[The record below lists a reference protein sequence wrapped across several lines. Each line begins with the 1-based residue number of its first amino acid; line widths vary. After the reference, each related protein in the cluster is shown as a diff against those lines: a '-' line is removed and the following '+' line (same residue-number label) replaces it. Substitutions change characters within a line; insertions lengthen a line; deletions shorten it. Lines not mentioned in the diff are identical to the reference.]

1 MPRRPSLSRR
11 LTTAARWPV
20 GIALTSWSYMWRTT
34 PMHRREELGTAQED
48 GPPPLPDGVDRDEVQ
63 HADDGVGPL
72 FHRRYSALVREPSES
87 PEELIARVTGDLNK
101 VAPTEFAVFQKVRG
115 GDGPL
120 RVGDEY
126 VVRMPGPWDGP
137 VRVVH
142 KGPRSFRLATPAAHG
157 EGGPAAHVDVVPRA
171 GRAVGGR
178 RPDRRDRHPHAP
190 RRMKLERLLGFPGEP
205 RTVADLRGRGY
216 NFDPRRLDELVAT
229 EGWHHDDRRQ
239 ALPPEPPGEPVP
251 GGTFER
257 AVALM
262 RDYRFADG
270 SAVHAIFEE
279 DAPLQGRDML
289 LVARFVGLDFRLG
302 VRVAAVV
309 DERGEEEGRPL
320 RTWGWSYRTLRGHL
334 ERGEMSYEVRKWL
347 DTGEVEFRIAAV
359 SHRARLGNPLVRLGF
374 ALLGRREQLKFY
386 AHTCAQMARATAA
399 AV

>member
-142 KGPRSFRLATPAAHG
+142 KGPRSFRLATLA
-157 EGGPAAHVDVVPRA
+157 
-171 GRAVGGR
+171 
-178 RPDRRDRHPHAP
+178 
-190 RRMKLERLLGFPGEP
+190 
-205 RTVADLRGRGY
+205 
-216 NFDPRRLDELVAT
+216 
-229 EGWHHDDRRQ
+229 
-239 ALPPEPPGEPVP
+239 
-251 GGTFER
+251 
-257 AVALM
+257 
-262 RDYRFADG
+262 
-270 SAVHAIFEE
+270 
-279 DAPLQGRDML
+279 
-289 LVARFVGLDFRLG
+289 
-302 VRVAAVV
+302 
-309 DERGEEEGRPL
+309 
-320 RTWGWSYRTLRGHL
+320 GHL
-334 ERGEMSYEVRKWL
+334 EAGQI
-347 DTGEVEFRIAAV
+347 EFRAV
-359 SHRARLGNPLVRLGF
+359 PDPRGLRFEIESWARSGDRLSDVLYDRLRMAKEVQLHMWTSFLERVARSAGDG
-374 ALLGRREQLKFY
+374 LTGGIDIHTRR
-386 AHTCAQMARATAA
+386 
-399 AV
+399 VG